1 MSVLRITDIR
11 ELPAEEL
18 SKKLREIR
26 QEVLTENAKVAAGGT
41 PDNPGK
47 LGELKK
53 AVARI
58 KTIAR
63 ERNITINE

>member
-1 MSVLRITDIR
+1 MTVLRIDDIK

-18 SKKLREIR
+18 AKKAKAIQQEI
-26 QEVLTENAKVAAGGT
+26 LTENAKVAAGGL

-47 LGELKK
+47 LKELRK

-58 KTIAR
+58 MTTAR
-63 ERNITINE
+63 EKNIKI